1 MRVNLL
7 LIWLAGSLGLSKGEE
22 TMLRRMNYFDH
33 VERGFAMALKALLAF
48 VALPFALLSLCAK
61 SEDVEA

>member
-1 MRVNLL
+1 
-7 LIWLAGSLGLSKGEE
+7 
-22 TMLRRMNYFDH
+22 MLRRMNYFDH